1 MAEIECL
8 GLLHE
13 ATPTAETL
21 EQLKQIGITDKQIT
35 VISSIPYR
43 AEMLGRPRP
52 VRRVGPIA
60 LVGAILGFLFGLF
73 LSVGIF
79 SLYPIQQ
86 GGQPIVPIPPSLIVL
101 FEATMLGTMLAT
113 FFGLLDSNV
122 FPIFKPQIYDPRVTE
137 GHIGIIVQVDESQA
151 EQVEKILMD
160 NGAHH
165 LTRQP
170 VEPGRDILQLR
181 FRIAVPVALAILGVL
196 ILLTAYDLIKLP
208 IPTQMKHQ
216 DVVGY
221 LQGPRLLPPA
231 EAVPI
236 QGPVLIAGQ
245 PASQPALVSEN
256 SLQRGQVLF
265 TRTCAVCHG
274 EDGSGA
280 SALSGY
286 FNPPPANL
294 KSDEIINLPDAEIFL
309 VITQGRG
316 IMPSLAENLLPIE
329 RWDVINYI
337 RSLQK

>member
-1 MAEIECL
+1 MAEIQCL

-13 ATPTAETL
+13 ATPTADTL
-21 EQLKQIGITDKQIT
+21 DQLKQFGITDDQIT

-52 VRRVGPIA
+52 IRRVGPIA
-60 LVGAILGFLFGLF
+60 LIGAVLGFLFGLF

-101 FEATMLGTMLAT
+101 FEATMLGTMVAT
-113 FFGLLDSNV
+113 FFGLLDANL
-122 FPIFKPQIYDPRVTE
+122 FPIFKRQIYDPRVTE
-137 GHIGIIVQVDESQA
+137 GHIGIIVQVDEAQG
-151 EQVEKILMD
+151 EQVEKILTD

-165 LTRQP
+165 LSRQP
-170 VEPGRDILQLR
+170 FEPGRDVQQIR
-181 FRIAVPVALAILGVL
+181 FRIAVPVVLVILGVL

-208 IPTQMKHQ
+208 IPTQMKDQ
-216 DVVGY
+216 AVVGY
-221 LQGPRLLPPA
+221 LQGPRFESPVDA
-231 EAVPI
+231 IPI

-245 PASQPALVSEN
+245 PASQPAPASED
-256 SLQRGQVLF
+256 SLQRGEVLF
-265 TRTCAVCHG
+265 TRTCAICHG

-286 FNPPPANL
+286 FNPPPVNF
-294 KSDEIINLPDAEIFL
+294 KSDAIINMQDADIFL

-316 IMPSLAENLLPIE
+316 MMPSLAENILPNE

-337 RSLQK
+337 RSLEK